1 MRHDNKRPKKRPRVA
16 SHIEAPIAASST
28 SQQPQ
33 HNGART
39 ESEERASAPRAIP
52 GFVWDPEKRRYFPIT
67 SRAANGREQ
76 QQKQRQQEHVEKV
89 IAAQQRSQQEQQL
102 ESVPLLLRR
111 RAGYLPPTV
120 TPSTVRH
127 GGNRDRL
134 LFASLTRTSHPIAN
148 ANMHSVVTALE
159 IFSDHL
165 SRRYM
170 VAGYRS
176 GVLKLMWLDSDDNV
190 SRSQVLTAAGEI
202 ISIHHVDQGTFCYA
216 SIGDGQSEGALT
228 FVCCNSGVGEII
240 ERYNTC
246 VLAACRPPEMSPLRT
261 AIGINSG
268 LSVVDM
274 GLGATERIFSMRTK
288 SDILSTTFIGN
299 EYVGLGGGRD
309 GHIRL
314 FDIRVD
320 SARHNRRKG
329 LLASDGCMHSSAIHG
344 LGSDGWAVASG
355 SMDGQV
361 RVWDLRM
368 VGAGQGP
375 FATCVNDLASSSELP
390 AACRLGFDVGHGVVA
405 AAGSDS
411 QVRLWSLCSGRLL
424 RKLPLP
430 ASEGSCM
437 ALSLEGNAI
446 GPPSVY
452 LGQSDSVASF
462 RCHRSSMYQDSSC

>member
-1 MRHDNKRPKKRPRVA
+1 MRHNNKRPRKRPRGP
-16 SHIEAPIAASST
+16 SHIEAPNVASSA
-28 SQQPQ
+28 SRQPR
-33 HNGART
+33 HTRARI
-39 ESEERASAPRAIP
+39 ESEERPSVPRAIP
-52 GFVWDPEKRRYFPIT
+52 GFVWDPEKRRYFPVT
-67 SRAANGREQ
+67 NRAANGREQ
-76 QQKQRQQEHVEKV
+76 QQKQRQHEHLEKIV
-89 IAAQQRSQQEQQL
+89 AAQKRSQQEQQL

-111 RAGYLPPTV
+111 RSAYLPPTA
-120 TPSTVRH
+120 TPSAVRT

-134 LFASLTRTSHPIAN
+134 LYASLTRTSHPIASS
-148 ANMHSVVTALE
+148 NMHSVVTALE
-159 IFSDHL
+159 TFRDHL
-165 SRRYM
+165 SQRYM

-176 GVLKLMWLDSDDNV
+176 GVLKLMRLDSDDNV
-190 SRSQVLTAAGEI
+190 VWSQVLTAAGEI

-216 SIGDGQSEGALT
+216 SMGDGQSEGTLT
-228 FVCCNSGVGEII
+228 LVCCNSGTGEVI
-240 ERYNTC
+240 ERFNTC
-246 VLAACRPPEMSPLRT
+246 VLAASRPPELTPLRT
-261 AIGINSG
+261 TLGMHSG

-274 GLGATERIFSMRTK
+274 DLGATERIFNMHTK
-288 SDILSTTFIGN
+288 SDILSTVFIEGEN
-299 EYVGLGGGRD
+299 VGLGGGRD

-314 FDIRVD
+314 FDVRVD
-320 SARHNRRKG
+320 STRHNRRRG
-329 LLASDGCMHSSAIHG
+329 LFAGDGCMHSSAIHG
-344 LGSDGWAVASG
+344 LGSDGWMLASA

-361 RVWDLRM
+361 RAWDLRM
-368 VGAGQGP
+368 VGGGQGP
-375 FATCVNDLASSSELP
+375 SVTCVHDLASSSELP

-462 RCHRSSMYQDSSC
+462 RCLRSSMHQDV